1 MCVYPNHQTK
11 EPLERLH
18 HRSFSKL
25 HLRRVVGVD
34 GTLLHMCLVAKPIK
48 WRGYSVSPPIVIIC
62 HQNASPELTSQGG
75 YKSGVDSF
83 F

>member
-1 MCVYPNHQTK
+1 MCVCVYPNHQTK

-34 GTLLHMCLVAKPIK
+34 GTLLHMCLVKKSRSNGGGTRP
-48 WRGYSVSPPIVIIC
+48 GYVKIAIE
-62 HQNASPELTSQGG
+62 NG
-75 YKSGVDSF
+75 YL
-83 F
+83 